1 MTKAGGIP
9 AFPIAQPETS
19 GNRPLGKGGASREE
33 AEPGFG
39 FPEHLT
45 DIQGEQSQPQARRIE
60 LPDGRK
66 GHVVLRSVLADV
78 LAGDLEQR
86 SETDAPAQP
95 QESIT
100 DFVADLRRMLAAGPA
115 TQSVFDEAKIDANN
129 KTDEQ
134 SAASSFETLQNV
146 IALIPQAATRQT
158 SSALRGDAPT
168 PDGAQGK
175 VLALPLGPRQNS
187 VLRAEHARLMPAAAD
202 ETLQMPRAK
211 TSAESVELPL
221 TEGRVLPKSVART
234 SEADAGPGRSRD
246 AITSDVKVTTIR
258 QETHFAPMLRAS
270 PAIQIADALANG
282 LSDLETES
290 ATRTTFDPAAAKSGS
305 SAPLR
310 VLQVQLQPVE
320 LGTVTIS
327 MSLKAD
333 VLELHIDAARAD
345 TADMLRRDREVLS
358 DLLRQ
363 AGYDVDS
370 VSVRIAEPDA
380 GALSSG
386 SHPSQT
392 SGQHMQSS
400 SVMGQ
405 PQGNGATPDDRSR
418 GTRQQAEQGQPVP
431 LEAETGRGPDTP
443 GSRGVYI

>member
-19 GNRPLGKGGASREE
+19 GNRPLGKGGASRED

-45 DIQGEQSQPQARRIE
+45 DIQGEQSQPQARRTE

-66 GHVVLRSVLADV
+66 GHAVLRSVLADV

-100 DFVADLRRMLAAGPA
+100 DFVADLRRLLAAGPA
-115 TQSVFDEAKIDANN
+115 TQSVFDEAKVDSNN
-129 KTDEQ
+129 KADEQ

-158 SSALRGDAPT
+158 SSALRADAPRL
-168 PDGAQGK
+168 DAAEGK
-175 VLALPLGPRQNS
+175 VFALPLGPRQNS

-202 ETLQMPRAK
+202 GAPQMPGAT
-211 TSAESVELPL
+211 TSAESMELPP

-234 SEADAGPGRSRD
+234 SDADAGLGRSRE

-258 QETHFAPMLRAS
+258 QETHFAPMMRAS
-270 PAIQIADALANG
+270 PAIQIADAVANG

-290 ATRTTFDPAAAKSGS
+290 AVRSTFDPATAKPAAT
-305 SAPLR
+305 APLR

-333 VLELHIDAARAD
+333 VLELHLDAARGD
-345 TADMLRRDREVLS
+345 TADMLRRDRQVLS

-370 VSVRIAEPDA
+370 VSVRIADSDA

-386 SHPSQT
+386 SNPSQN

-405 PQGNGATPDDRSR
+405 PQGNAATPDDRSR
-418 GTRQQAEQGQPVP
+418 GTRQQTEQGQPMP
-431 LEAETGRGPDTP
+431 PESEPGRGPDTP

>member
-19 GNRPLGKGGASREE
+19 GNRPLGKSGPSRED

-45 DIQGEQSQPQARRIE
+45 DIEGEQSQPQARRTE
-60 LPDGRK
+60 LRDGRK
-66 GHVVLRSVLADV
+66 EHLALRSVLADV

-86 SETDAPAQP
+86 SETDTPA

-115 TQSVFDEAKIDANN
+115 TSSVFDEAKADANTM
-129 KTDEQ
+129 TDEQ
-134 SAASSFETLQNV
+134 SAAASFEALQNV

-158 SSALRGDAPT
+158 SSALRADAPRL
-168 PDGAQGK
+168 DAAEGK
-175 VLALPLGPRQNS
+175 VFALPLGPRQNS

-202 ETLQMPRAK
+202 ETLQMPGAT
-211 TSAESVELPL
+211 TSAESMELPA
-221 TEGRVLPKSVART
+221 TERRVPPKSIART
-234 SEADAGPGRSRD
+234 SEADAGLGRSRE
-246 AITSDVKVTTIR
+246 AITPDVKVTTIR
-258 QETHFAPMLRAS
+258 QETHFAPMMRAS
-270 PAIQIADALANG
+270 PAIQIADAVANG
-282 LSDLETES
+282 LADLETES
-290 ATRTTFDPAAAKSGS
+290 ATRSTFDPTAAKSGS
-305 SAPLR
+305 TAPLR

-333 VLELHIDAARAD
+333 VLELHLDAARAD

-370 VSVRIAEPDA
+370 VSVRIADSDA

-386 SHPSQT
+386 SNSPQT
-392 SGQHMQSS
+392 AGQHMQSS

-405 PQGNGATPDDRSR
+405 PQGNAATPDDRSR
-418 GTRQQAEQGQPVP
+418 GTRQQTEQGQSTPS
-431 LEAETGRGPDTP
+431 EAESGRGPDTP